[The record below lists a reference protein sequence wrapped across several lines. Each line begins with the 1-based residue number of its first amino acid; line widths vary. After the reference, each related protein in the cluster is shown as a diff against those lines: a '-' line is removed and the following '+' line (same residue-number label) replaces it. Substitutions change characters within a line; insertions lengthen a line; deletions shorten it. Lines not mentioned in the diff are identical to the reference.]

1 MKILKID
8 PETCRETELLP
19 AVSLLQK
26 EKVIIHPTETVYG
39 IAAVYSS
46 QPAISKIN
54 RLKQRAQSQPLS
66 IMVNSIGKILE
77 ISGVQNEWVQ
87 NFLGKILPGAV
98 TVLLPRRRI
107 SEHAYWNRF
116 PLLGFRY
123 PNHRLSILLVSLV
136 EQPLITTSANLS
148 GEPPVQSVAQLPAKL
163 VDNCSLVV
171 DGGETRGNIASTIIQ
186 IDIEQ
191 RTISLVRPGATPW
204 EFIENCF
211 VHI

>member
-1 MKILKID
+1 
-8 PETCRETELLP
+8 
-19 AVSLLQK
+19 
-26 EKVIIHPTETVYG
+26 
-39 IAAVYSS
+39 AVYSS

-123 PNHRLSILLVSLV
+123 PNHRLSTLLVSLV